1 MLRALTLSLLLSIGV
16 GTSLAVQAD
25 APAAVAVRPADA
37 RTVAAQVQAFYDQTR
52 TIEARFVQTYHHE
65 VYARTQ
71 RSNGRLVIDK
81 PGRLRFDYDAPNGK
95 VFVSD
100 GRYFTAFEPG
110 DPGEPGQFVKTEVG
124 ADAVPGAFAF
134 LTGQAR
140 VADYRTRL
148 LDASRLGWSG
158 AVLELVPRRN
168 DPQVRRLILFVDPQV
183 PGVVHRLRIE
193 DHESNTN
200 QFDLRDVRYD
210 REVDAG
216 RFRFS
221 PPAGARRVG

>member
-1 MLRALTLSLLLSIGV
+1 MLRALTLSVLLSLGL

-25 APAAVAVRPADA
+25 APTVAAPTTNA
-37 RTVAAQVQAFYDQTR
+37 RTVAAGVQAFYDQTR
-52 TIEARFVQTYHHE
+52 TLEARFVQTYHHQ

-100 GRYFTAFEPG
+100 GRHFTAFEPG
-110 DPGEPGQFVKTEVG
+110 DAGEPGQFVKTEVG
-124 ADAVPGAFAF
+124 ANAVPGAFAF

-140 VADYRTRL
+140 VSDYRTRL

-158 AVLELVPRRN
+158 AVLELTPRRN
-168 DPQVRRLILFVDPQV
+168 DPQVRRLLLFVDPRV
-183 PGVVHRLRIE
+183 PGVVHRLRVE
-193 DHESNTN
+193 DHEGNTN

-210 REVDAG
+210 CEVDDE

-221 PPAGARRVG
+221 PPPGARRVG